1 MRQAL
6 FLMADEISK
15 AAIERKLPIPDN
27 IKAGMLVHEQIP
39 FYSKSV
45 GLTHL
50 TVSAIINRLLHE
62 KKIKFKRSEV
72 LDCNLVRNM
81 NLVQHHFQTAD
92 GKPFHASELCA
103 FPGGPVESLTHS
115 IMEFFVDE
123 GCNACGYGTIKFE
136 DDLLCPICVGGEVR
150 KKMKAI
156 IGKTFPEGSWHIFS
170 EAIGPEYSRTLLDI
184 AGFNFRHKTSKK
196 FVKAVEAILF
206 PEESKSEEG
215 SVDPESEGLVVEDAG
230 TYVSVECEKL
240 LNTPFPLG
248 FKAKDILEQLKPD
261 TYGEMDF
268 DSDEE

>member
-6 FLMADEISK
+6 FLLADEISK
-15 AAIERKLPIPDN
+15 ATIAKKQPIPDN
-27 IKAGMLVHEQIP
+27 IKAGMLIHEQIP

-50 TVSAIINRLLHE
+50 TVSAILNRLLHE
-62 KKIKFKRSEV
+62 KGIKYKRSEV
-72 LDCNLVRNM
+72 LDCNLVRKM

-92 GKPFHASELCA
+92 GKVFHTSELCA
-103 FPGGPVESLTHS
+103 FPGGPVESMTRS
-115 IMEFFVDE
+115 IMEFFVEE
-123 GCNACGYGTIKFE
+123 GCHACGYGTIKPE

-150 KKMKAI
+150 KKMKSI
-156 IGKTFPEGSWHIFS
+156 IGKTFPEGSWHVLS
-170 EAIGPEYSRTLLDI
+170 EAIGPEYSQILLDI
-184 AGFNFRHKTSKK
+184 AGFNFKHRTSTK

-206 PEESKSEEG
+206 PDEKNED

-230 TYVSVECEKL
+230 TFVSVECEKL

-248 FKAKDILEQLKPD
+248 LMAKDILEQLNPD